1 MRYLIVFISVL
12 SFATFLIGCRSATLI
27 HDYKNQDIKSFQ
39 ASRLLVV
46 GISADKEVRQL
57 YETTLVESLKKE
69 GVNAL
74 KSITFFENSFTD
86 QKQSLQQ
93 LNAIEKK
100 LLRARVDAVLFT
112 KITNRKDR
120 VTLVNAYQNFAQS
133 YQTFKNYYYNNESAY
148 LENKHEQVYTIETSL
163 FCICPGQ
170 ERELIWR
177 GEMEVIESKRLSR
190 NIHRYKSLLFK
201 TLKQKKLVLN

>member
-1 MRYLIVFISVL
+1 MRYLIVFISAL
-12 SFATFLIGCRSATLI
+12 SFATFLIGCSSVTLI
-27 HDYKNQDIKSFQ
+27 YDYKNQDIESFQ

-46 GISADKEVRQL
+46 GITADKEAREF

-69 GVNAL
+69 GVNTL
-74 KSITFFENSFTD
+74 KSINFFENSFTD
-86 QKQSLQQ
+86 QKQSHQQ
-93 LNAIEKK
+93 LDAIEKK
-100 LLRARVDAVLFT
+100 LLRAGVDAVLFT

-120 VTLVNAYQNFAQS
+120 VTLVNAYQKFTQS
-133 YQTFKNYYYNNESAY
+133 YQIFKNYYYNNQSSY

-163 FCICPGQ
+163 FCICSGQ
-170 ERELIWR
+170 ECELIWR

-190 NIHRYKSLLFK
+190 HINRYKSLLFK

>member
-12 SFATFLIGCRSATLI
+12 NFSTFLIGCSSARLI
-27 HDYKNQDIKSFQ
+27 HDYKNQDIESFQ

-46 GISADKEVRQL
+46 GISVDKEARQL

-74 KSITFFENSFTD
+74 KSITFFENSFSD
-86 QKQSLQQ
+86 PKQSLQQ
-93 LNAIEKK
+93 LNAIKKK
-100 LLRARVDAVLFT
+100 LIRAGVDAVLFA

-133 YQTFKNYYYNNESAY
+133 YQTFKNYYYNNQSTN
-148 LENKHEQVYTIETSL
+148 LENKHEQVYMIETSL
-163 FCICPGQ
+163 FCICPEQ

-177 GEMEVIESKRLSR
+177 GEM
-190 NIHRYKSLLFK
+190 
-201 TLKQKKLVLN
+201 